1 MMDLSGKSIV
11 ELAAGLAV
19 GSISANAIEDQLGD
33 GVLSSV
39 LAIGGGSLA
48 GAFTSSALKSLDR
61 ETGIVSD
68 LGSVI
73 DDVFSIF

>member
-1 MMDLSGKSIV
+1 MNISGKSIV
-11 ELAAGLAV
+11 ELAAELSV
-19 GSISANAIEDQLGD
+19 GSISADAIKNHYGD
-33 GVLSSV
+33 GILSSV

-48 GAFTSSALKSLDR
+48 GALTGSTLNVIDR

-68 LGSVI
+68 IGELI